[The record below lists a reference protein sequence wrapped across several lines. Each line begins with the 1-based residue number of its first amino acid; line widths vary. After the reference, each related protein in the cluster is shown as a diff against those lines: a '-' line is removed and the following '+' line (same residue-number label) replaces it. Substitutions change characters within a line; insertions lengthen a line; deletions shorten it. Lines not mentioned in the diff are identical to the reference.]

1 MLITYHFVS
10 IPGRDYRQAKRE
22 MSIFL
27 RSNRRRLVTVLPQ
40 LAEKIRRLPRDTIEK
55 KLVDDLKVFADAVMK
70 LLGESYFLMTTN
82 RREKWLTAPRFL
94 EDAGDDW
101 RALALETVQK

>member
-10 IPGRDYRQAKRE
+10 ISGRDYRQAKRE

-40 LAEKIRRLPRDTIEK
+40 LAEKIHGLPRDTIEK
-55 KLVDDLKVFADAVMK
+55 KLVDDLKIFADAVMK

-101 RALALETVQK
+101 RALALFSGQ